1 MENRKAHSLQEFAWK
16 YSLLKRYLCNFSH
29 LLHRLVIEPS
39 AWSMKISLPNYI
51 HLGNYTRRNAPA
63 VERTVP
69 HLSNVNCNE
78 TSKSNYKKLALF
90 HKIRELARRLLI
102 LEIHLYW
109 KYMYRSLLGGRP
121 IKFQGGRIRVS
132 CISMKNIP

>member
-1 MENRKAHSLQEFAWK
+1 MHGLYIHS
-16 YSLLKRYLCNFSH
+16 
-29 LLHRLVIEPS
+29 V
-39 AWSMKISLPNYI
+39 SMKIRLPNYI

-78 TSKSNYKKLALF
+78 TSKSNYK
-90 HKIRELARRLLI
+90 IGELARRLII

-109 KYMYRSLLGGRP
+109 KYMYRSLWGGGP
-121 IKFQGGRIRVS
+121 
-132 CISMKNIP
+132 

>member
-1 MENRKAHSLQEFAWK
+1 MHGLDIHS
-16 YSLLKRYLCNFSH
+16 
-29 LLHRLVIEPS
+29 V
-39 AWSMKISLPNYI
+39 SMKIRLPNYI

-78 TSKSNYKKLALF
+78 TSKSNYKKLALL
-90 HKIRELARRLLI
+90 HKIGELARRLLI

-109 KYMYRSLLGGRP
+109 NYMYRNLLGGERP
-121 IKFQGGRIRVS
+121 IKFQGGEELE
-132 CISMKNIP
+132 

>member
-1 MENRKAHSLQEFAWK
+1 
-16 YSLLKRYLCNFSH
+16 
-29 LLHRLVIEPS
+29 
-39 AWSMKISLPNYI
+39 MKIRLPNYI

-78 TSKSNYKKLALF
+78 TSKSNYKKLALL
-90 HKIRELARRLLI
+90 HKIGELARRLLI

-109 KYMYRSLLGGRP
+109 NYMYRNLLGGEAHK
-121 IKFQGGRIRVS
+121 ISGGGRIRVS

>member
-1 MENRKAHSLQEFAWK
+1 
-16 YSLLKRYLCNFSH
+16 
-29 LLHRLVIEPS
+29 
-39 AWSMKISLPNYI
+39 MKISLPNYI

-78 TSKSNYKKLALF
+78 TSKSNYKKLALL
-90 HKIRELARRLLI
+90 HKMGELARRLLI
-102 LEIHLYW
+102 LEIYLRW
-109 KYMYRSLLGGRP
+109 KYMYRSLWGGEAHK
-121 IKFQGGRIRVS
+121 ISGGGRIRVS